1 MQSTVTIRLPRP
13 NKKQERFL
21 REKHKVICFGGARG
35 GGKSWVVRVKALKLA
50 MRYPGIKIMIVR
62 CTYPELEANHIRP
75 FCEMVPQ
82 SVAKYNDSKK
92 QMRFINGSVLLFRYC
107 ENEKDLNRYQGTE
120 VDVLFIDEATHH
132 EEIVF
137 QKLRACVRG
146 TNDFPKRIYLT
157 CNPGGKGHAWVKR
170 LFIDK
175 AYQKGEKAE
184 DYVFI
189 QSLVTDNKALM
200 KSQPDYIQQLEALPP
215 KLRDAWLLGRWDI
228 FEGQFFEEFIN
239 APNMQRKRT
248 HVIEPFDIPA
258 SWKRYRSYDFGYGKP
273 FSCAWWAVDHDGR
286 YYRILELYGCTE
298 TPNEGVK
305 WTTDRQF
312 EEIARVE
319 REHPWLKGHNII
331 GVADPAIFGD
341 GKGGKSTADV
351 AAEYGVYFTRG
362 NNDRINGWM
371 QVHYRLRFDE
381 DGYPMMYIFDTCKA
395 FIRTIPLL
403 CYDEHMPEDLDTDG
417 EDHVADETRYF
428 CMMNPLA
435 APKSKPKKVKPYDPL
450 DLEDLNATDGEMEF
464 YSLG

>member
-1 MQSTVTIRLPRP
+1 MEIHIPKPNQKQRL
-13 NKKQERFL
+13 FL
-21 REKHKVICFGGARG
+21 RSKVKFTGFGGARG
-35 GGKSWVVRVKALKLA
+35 GGKSWVARVKALKLA
-50 MRYPGIKIMIVR
+50 LKYPGIKVMIVR
-62 CTYPELEANHIRP
+62 RSYPELRNNHILP
-75 FCEMVPQ
+75 MQQMVPT
-82 SVAKYNDSKK
+82 SVARYVDVHKEL
-92 QMRFINGSVLLFRYC
+92 RFHNGSTILFRYC
-107 ENEKDLNRYQGTE
+107 ESEKDMPRYQGLE
-120 VDVLFIDEATHH
+120 VDVIFLEEATQF
-132 EEIVF
+132 EEEVF
-137 QKLRACVRG
+137 KMFVACVRG
-146 TNDFPKRIYLT
+146 TNGFPKRMYLT
-157 CNPGGKGHAWVKR
+157 FNPGGKGHAWVKR

-175 AYQKGEKAE
+175 AYQKGERAE
-184 DYVFI
+184 DYCFI
-189 QSLVTDNKALM
+189 QSFVTDNKALM
-200 KSQPDYIQQLEALPP
+200 KMQPEYIEQLQALPP
-215 KLRDAWLLGRWDI
+215 KLRDAWLHGRWDI

-239 APNMQRKRT
+239 RPNKQRKGT
-248 HVIEPFDIPA
+248 HVIEPFDVPA

-312 EEIARVE
+312 EEIARIE
-319 REHPWLKGHNII
+319 REHPYLKGHNII

-371 QVHYRLRFDE
+371 QVHYRLHFDE
-381 DGYPMMYIFDTCKA
+381 EGYPMMYVFDTCKA

-435 APKSKPKKVKPYDPL
+435 APKSRAPKVKAYDPL
-450 DLEDLNATDGEMEF
+450 DLDDLDGNDEGEF
-464 YSLG
+464 YSLA